1 MNKIWEGSCSEDEL
15 MRESLTNHLKER
27 VTKIP
32 KSKQGVDIIDP
43 KSIKKRI
50 TYVNKSLNSVE
61 FDKWEHIDFE
71 YSDVSICPID
81 KPKLPLK
88 IYKY

>member
-1 MNKIWEGSCSEDEL
+1 MQKV
-15 MRESLTNHLKER
+15 H
-27 VTKIP
+27 KIP
-32 KSKQGVDIIDP
+32 KSKQGVDIRDFGA
-43 KSIKKRI
+43 IKKRI
-50 TYVNKSLNSVE
+50 HYVNQSLSSVE
-61 FDKWEHIDFE
+61 FNKWEHIDFE